1 MSMIEMTQVWERLFI
16 GGHDDAQSLLES
28 NPKGITTV
36 ISLFEIA
43 VVRRKPGIN
52 YLHIPIADAKPM
64 RVGQFDAVIEALA
77 ENIRWGTVLLHCGSG
92 MSRAPIMAAA
102 WMEVCGYKNID
113 AALEE
118 IAGLRPIIAPSKT
131 LLSSVRSHLR

>member
-1 MSMIEMTQVWERLFI
+1 MIEMTQVWERLFI
-16 GGHDDAQSLLES
+16 GGHDDAQRLLES

-36 ISLFEIA
+36 ISLFEIS
-43 VVRRKPGIN
+43 VVRRNFAVN
-52 YLHIPIADAKPM
+52 YLHFPIADATPII
-64 RVGQFDAVIEALA
+64 VGPFDAIIDALA

-102 WMEVCGYKNID
+102 WMHVVGYKNID

-131 LLSSVRSHLR
+131 LLASVGRHLK

>member
-1 MSMIEMTQVWERLFI
+1 MNEMTRVWERI
-16 GGHDDAQSLLES
+16 YVGDRNDAERLGES
-28 NPKGITTV
+28 NPAGITSIV
-36 ISLFEIA
+36 SLCEEK
-43 VVRRKPGIN
+43 VPRRNFTIN
-52 YLHIPIADAKPM
+52 YIHLPIADAKPM
-64 RVGQFDAVIEALA
+64 RVGQFDAVIEALT

-102 WMEVCGYKNID
+102 WMDVVGYKNVD

-131 LLSSVRSHLR
+131 LLSSVRRHLK

>member
-1 MSMIEMTQVWERLFI
+1 MIEMTQVWERLFI
-16 GGHDDAQSLLES
+16 GGHDDAQRLHES

-36 ISLFEIA
+36 ISLFEIS
-43 VVRRKPGIN
+43 VVRRNFAIN
-52 YLHIPIADAKPM
+52 YLHTPIPDAKPI
-64 RVGQFDAVIEALA
+64 RVGQFDAIIEALT
-77 ENIRWGTVLLHCGSG
+77 ENIRWGTVLIHCGSG

-102 WMEVCGYKNID
+102 WMDVVGYKNID

-131 LLSSVRSHLR
+131 LLSSVRRHLK